1 MKTQLPTQLH
11 SYFWG
16 DNLAEL
22 DWSKHRKYITQTLL
36 DKGNGAAL
44 NWLFKHITRDELLG
58 LLPQLKLQPK
68 SRNFWGIYL
77 S

>member
-1 MKTQLPTQLH
+1 MKTQFPTQLH

-22 DWSKHRKYITQTLL
+22 DWYKHKKYIIQTLL
-36 DKGNGAAL
+36 DKGNSDAL
-44 NWLFKHITRDELLG
+44 KWLFKNTSREELKN

-68 SRNFWGIYL
+68 SSNFWEIYL